1 MSKRPSFFSTTVGS
15 KILIGLTGLLLFG
28 FLVTHLAGNLTMVLG
43 GGEAFNAYTYKLES
57 TKPLLYVAEVGLIAL
72 FLLHI
77 YKTVTG
83 YFRNSAARPVAYR
96 EKHWAGHT
104 SRKSVSST
112 TMIVSGLILLLFV
125 VVHVR
130 TFKFGPYYVEAATGN
145 RDLFRLVAD
154 TFQNPLYVLFYVVSM
169 VVVGLHLNHGIASA
183 VQSLGLSNRRIGPGT
198 VWAGRLLALTI
209 AGGFALLPIYV
220 YFAY

>member
-28 FLVTHLAGNLTMVLG
+28 FLVTHLAGNLTMLG
-43 GGEAFNAYTYKLES
+43 SGEAFNAYTYKLES

-83 YFRNSAARPVAYR
+83 YVRNRAARPEGYR

-125 VVHVR
+125 VIHVR

-154 TFQNPLYVLFYVVSM
+154 TFQDPLYVLFYVVSM